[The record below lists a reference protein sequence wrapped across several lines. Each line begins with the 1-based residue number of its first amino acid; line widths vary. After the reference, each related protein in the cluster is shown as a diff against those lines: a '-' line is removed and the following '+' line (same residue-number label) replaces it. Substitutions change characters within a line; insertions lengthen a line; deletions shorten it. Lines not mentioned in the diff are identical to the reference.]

1 MSESVL
7 GIGWLLGGG
16 ITALAV
22 LAVLLAI
29 AAIVS
34 VLRNEEFSGGS
45 KLLWVFA
52 IVLFPILGSAV
63 YFGVRSDW

>member
-7 GIGWLLGGG
+7 GIGWLGGG

-22 LAVLLAI
+22 LAVVLSI

-34 VLRNEEFSGGS
+34 VLRNEDLTGGS
-45 KLLWVFA
+45 KLLWVFM
-52 IVLFPILGSAV
+52 IVLFPILGAAV

>member
-1 MSESVL
+1 MSELVL

-16 ITALAV
+16 ITVLSV
-22 LAVLLAI
+22 LAVVVGI

-34 VLRNEEFSGGS
+34 VLRNEDFSRGS
-45 KLLWVFA
+45 KLLWVVV
-52 IVLFPILGSAV
+52 IVLLPLLGGAI

>member
-34 VLRNEEFSGGS
+34 VLRNEDFTGGS
-45 KLLWVFA
+45 KLLWVFM
-52 IVLFPILGSAV
+52 IVLFPILGAAV

>member
-1 MSESVL
+1 MSELVL
-7 GIGWLLGGG
+7 GIGWLIGGG
-16 ITALAV
+16 ITALGV

-34 VLRNEEFSGGS
+34 VLRNEEFTGGS

-52 IVLFPILGSAV
+52 ILLFPILGGAV